1 MIYDG
6 IKFIAITAILL
17 GAFLMIAG
25 TTVALLVLAWP
36 LGIIF
41 GMMTGGGLIFVI
53 ATLLEDVFF

>member
-1 MIYDG
+1 MIYDR

-17 GAFLMIAG
+17 GMSLMIAG

-36 LGIIF
+36 IGIIF
-41 GMMTGGGLIFVI
+41 GLLAGGGLIFVI